1 MPINVGTETRLEIM
15 TIYSNIYIIE
25 EIQLDHVFI
34 IQEHQQPEHML
45 LREHIH
51 THLRNKLFSGNYT
64 FTSF

>member
-1 MPINVGTETRLEIM
+1 M

-25 EIQLDHVFI
+25 EIQLEHVFI
-34 IQEHQQPEHML
+34 IQEHQRPEHML